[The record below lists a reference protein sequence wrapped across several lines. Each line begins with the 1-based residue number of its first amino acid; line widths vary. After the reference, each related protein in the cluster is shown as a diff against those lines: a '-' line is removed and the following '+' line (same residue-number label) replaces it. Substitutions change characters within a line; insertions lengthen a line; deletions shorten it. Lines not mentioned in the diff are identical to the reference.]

1 VLWEELVSV
10 PVHGNGELW
19 RWKNGDGWFEFW
31 LVQVTGTGMGLAVR
45 NLSWWSLVVG
55 VSNMAVLLIGAF
67 LIFQTH
73 RLCNGSI
80 PVPVLLVSLAA
91 PVRVVVMFQTAFAQQ
106 AAATLILQD
115 SNDLFTRHRRRV
127 GNHISFSSFFQ
138 SSFFRSWFSIQ
149 LINRLCTRNGSAG
162 VDLRP
167 SLSSFNFS

>member
-1 VLWEELVSV
+1 
-10 PVHGNGELW
+10 
-19 RWKNGDGWFEFW
+19 
-31 LVQVTGTGMGLAVR
+31 MGLAVR

-115 SNDLFTRHRRRV
+115 SNDLFTRHRRRAMYKKWLCWSRSSAILV
-127 GNHISFSSFFQ
+127 LLQFLLALYFVLDSIRYFSSPNHCLLG
-138 SSFFRSWFSIQ
+138 RS
-149 LINRLCTRNGSAG
+149 
-162 VDLRP
+162 
-167 SLSSFNFS
+167 